1 MTTNLKMSQFQNDVG
16 DSKSLTNI
24 DGQKFTIVKIENSN
38 YEKNG
43 KISEGVK
50 ITTQEEFDVEG
61 EKFNKFH
68 TTRTTIVPKLRDETL
83 KAAVN
88 GIDGKDGTPLGP
100 VKCQL
105 EKAKQ
110 GGNDYYILVDA

>member
-1 MTTNLKMSQFQNDVG
+1 MSQFQDDVG

-43 KISEGVK
+43 KVSEGVK
-50 ITTQEEFDVEG
+50 ITTQEEFDVDG
-61 EKFNKFH
+61 EKVKKFH
-68 TTRTTIVPKLRDETL
+68 TTRTTIVPKLRDEKL
-83 KAAVN
+83 RAAVN
-88 GIDGKDGTPLGP
+88 GINGQAGTPLGP
-100 VKCQL
+100 VKCVL

-110 GGNDYYILVDA
+110 GGNDYFVLKDA